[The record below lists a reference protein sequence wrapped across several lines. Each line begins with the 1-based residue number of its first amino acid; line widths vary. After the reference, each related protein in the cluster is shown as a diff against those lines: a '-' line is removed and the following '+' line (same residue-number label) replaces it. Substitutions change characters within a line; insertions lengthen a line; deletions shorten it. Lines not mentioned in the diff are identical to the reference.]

1 MRCRKLG
8 YWLFVVVI
16 SISLIFNAY
25 PVYANPVVVTFD
37 YPDVSQVLGY
47 VPTTYLIG
55 IDLKDVSN
63 DGGNIIFAWKHSRNR
78 GIDERQRKENIK
90 FFLLALAIPDTQ
102 LWVNLNVN
110 LNDLQVIGHELLYT
124 DIGKVLMYSDVKLK
138 EDVKQ
143 LSQELGIWDDLLDY
157 GASIAPEKDNWQ
169 FDPRFWIV
177 PGEIESFMSRTGF
190 CIKNATFD
198 VKFQIHTPADADE
211 YQKKF
216 DRYAE
221 GLIKEKLLPRLIE
234 LVNSDVKYTLL
245 RQVYNACIIAQW
257 YKKFARDKIDFAFS
271 ELADSGEID
280 GLQSTSH
287 WTPREYLDQYV
298 IMYKRSLW
306 DSYGDDWQFYGGGIV
321 LDTKQRLKPKE
332 VPDVEETFEFLAQ
345 NPAQNEKIDKTAPQ
359 YSPDKGRQTIEEKRK
374 AEIKPTLKGLAGLVL
389 IASAAGLYY
398 LFGMPMPA
406 VAGGDVYKIAY
417 EIKQLLDLHKDII
430 FVDLLR
436 GERFVITI
444 DVEFPDIT
452 GDLFLGRLQ
461 RKAILKDVMNWNGH
475 RIYVYKLPPLTS
487 GEAAYFTQERVNG
500 KDLDIA
506 YNFLKSAGF
515 VKEEPMPTAL
525 IWAGLGVS
533 TGTLLA
539 YYIYSLLEKRKD
551 KGNNIGSVDVVFE
564 PGMGRLLASI
574 ESKGEE
580 LEEVVEVK
588 RLTEVFSEDEL
599 GEVKSA
605 IIDFVKEEKG
615 LNGLVS
621 DRDIDVVFS
630 SVGLYEI
637 EEVAFDLFGYNDRDN
652 IALYKGL
659 FEAILGK
666 GNPEYYNAI
675 YGRGFM
681 SEEDLKN
688 AAILAFLHEVFERKF
703 RKDPGLLDRYLQGKS
718 LSERA
723 KAILEKG
730 PEDIHYKVRAF
741 VANEFPSYNKVLT
754 AYVKANRK
762 WDKLIQKERK
772 EFEEDLKGVS
782 GVKEVSVSE
791 EAKGLYYELTLAF
804 SDNDRGAVEEALEN
818 YLAVDDVRAVMD
830 DVDTIMQK
838 IVSADA
844 KTVML
849 AEVLTEKNILSSQE
863 KDSSQG
869 GGIIQEFKYYARQRA
884 LRLDTKIGLFFKE
897 IFKLRDNLY
906 QMSGEEAQRP
916 GPKGGI
922 IFYSIIF

>member
-1 MRCRKLG
+1 MRFGRLC
-8 YWLFVVVI
+8 YWLFAVII
-16 SISLIFNAY
+16 SISLIFNTFPA
-25 PVYANPVVVTFD
+25 YANPVVVTFD

-55 IDLKDVSN
+55 IDLKNVSN

-90 FFLLALAIPDTQ
+90 FFLLALAIPDNQ
-102 LWVNLNVN
+102 LWVNLNIN

-177 PGEIESFMSRTGF
+177 PGEIESFMSATGF

-211 YQKKF
+211 YQRRF

-234 LVNSDVKYTLL
+234 LVNNDVKYTLL

-257 YKKFARDKIDFAFS
+257 YKKFARDKIHFAFS
-271 ELADSGEID
+271 DLVDSREID
-280 GLQSTSH
+280 GLQSTSR

-306 DSYGDDWQFYGGGIV
+306 DSYGDDWQFYGGGVV
-321 LDTKQRLKPKE
+321 LDTKQHLNPKE
-332 VPDVEETFEFLAQ
+332 VPDVEETFDSLAQ
-345 NPAQNEKIDKTAPQ
+345 GPAQNEEIDKTSSK
-359 YSPDKGRQTIEEKRK
+359 YSPDKGRQTMEERVK
-374 AEIKPTLKGLAGLVL
+374 ADLKPSLKGLAGLVL
-389 IASAAGLYY
+389 VASTAAFYY
-398 LFGMPMPA
+398 LFGAPVPA
-406 VAGGDVYKIAY
+406 EAGVDVYKIAY

-430 FVDLLR
+430 FVELLR

-452 GDLFLGRLQ
+452 GDLFFGRIQ
-461 RKAILKDVMNWNGH
+461 RKAILKEMLAWNGH
-475 RIYVYKLPPLTS
+475 RIYVYKIPPLTS
-487 GEAAYFTQERVNG
+487 GEMAYFVQERVDG
-500 KDLDIA
+500 RDLDVA
-506 YNFLKSAGF
+506 YNFLKALGF

-525 IWAGLGVS
+525 IWTGLGVI

-539 YYIYSLLEKRKD
+539 YYIYSLLEKRKG
-551 KGNNIGSVDVVFE
+551 KGNNIGSVNVVFE
-564 PGMGRLLASI
+564 PGLGRLLASI

-580 LEEVVEVK
+580 LDEVVEIK
-588 RLTEVFSEDEL
+588 RLTEAFSQDEL
-599 GEVKSA
+599 GEIQSA
-605 IIDFVKEEKG
+605 VLDFVKTEEAFKG
-615 LNGLVS
+615 IVS
-621 DRDIDVVFS
+621 EKDIEDVFS
-630 SVGLYEI
+630 SAGLYEI
-637 EEVAFDLFGYNDRDN
+637 EKVAFDLFGYNDRDN

-666 GNPEYYNAI
+666 DNPEYYNAI
-675 YGRGFM
+675 YG
-681 SEEDLKN
+681 EEFVSGQDLRN
-688 AAILAFLHEVFERKF
+688 AGILAFLHEVFERKF
-703 RKDPGLLDRYLQGKS
+703 RQDPGTLDRYLR
-718 LSERA
+718 EREISDRA
-723 KAILEKG
+723 RAILEKG
-730 PEDIHYKVRAF
+730 PDDIHYKVRAF
-741 VANEFPSYNKVLT
+741 FANEFPRYDRTLT

-762 WDKLIQKERK
+762 WDQLVQQERE
-772 EFEEDLKGVS
+772 EFEKDVKGIS
-782 GVKEVSVSE
+782 GVEEGYVSE
-791 EAKGLYYELTLAF
+791 EAKGLYYELRQAF
-804 SDNDRGAVEEALEN
+804 AANNEKAVRKALEN
-818 YLAVDDVRAVMD
+818 YLTYDEVEDMGENIGE
-830 DVDTIMQK
+830 IMQK
-838 IVSADA
+838 IVSVDA
-844 KTVML
+844 KVVML
-849 AEVLTEKNILSSQE
+849 AEVLAERNIVSSQD

-869 GGIIQEFKYYARQRA
+869 GGIIQELKSYARQRA
-884 LRLDTKIGLFFKE
+884 LTVDTKIGLFFKE
-897 IFKLRDNLY
+897 IFKLRDELY
-906 QMSGEEAQRP
+906 QMSAGETQKP

-922 IFYSIIF
+922 IFYSIVF